1 MACKVVVSTVGYE
14 QLHGRK
20 PRGYGLWY
28 FRLPGGLTF
37 SHPGTYGA
45 ALRVATVHARRIG
58 ESNLVRMQLCG

>member
-37 SHPGTYGA
+37 SLPGTYEV
-45 ALRVATVHARRIG
+45 ALRVATVHASRIDG
-58 ESNLVRMQLCG
+58 SSLVRMQLCG